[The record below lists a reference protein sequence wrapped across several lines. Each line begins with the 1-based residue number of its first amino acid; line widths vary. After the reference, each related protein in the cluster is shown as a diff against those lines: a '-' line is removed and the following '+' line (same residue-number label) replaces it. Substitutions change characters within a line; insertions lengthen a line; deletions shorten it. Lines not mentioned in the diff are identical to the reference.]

1 MRIDHIR
8 VDAFG
13 KLRNFDTGDTPLGPF
28 VVVLGPNEAGKST
41 LFGFLTTALFGF
53 QPASRDK
60 NPQVPWGADEAGGL
74 IRLRAGADEC
84 AIVERTLRSAPSGTL
99 TQGASTTELR
109 NQPLPSVAHIS
120 RGVFRQVFAITLAE
134 LAGLDEETWARI
146 QDRVL
151 GSMGASDLR
160 SAREVV
166 EALEKEAGEIW
177 RPNRRGNQRLRSLQ
191 EEMRN
196 LRSRRADAVKRDR
209 QMRTLVE
216 EGQNVDLR
224 LHDVRADLRRD
235 KIVVDRVY
243 ELLPLKRQLDRVAAL
258 REDGGPRAE
267 LEGLP
272 AEPQSRAVELEGEC
286 RRLSAALQ
294 ATVEDLTEPEGII
307 ARFDDEAKSILSA
320 RDRISELSRRAVSAA
335 ADQSQLIET
344 EASLEDARTRLHRA
358 AEQIL
363 STPYQDD
370 LATGIRA
377 VSIDLLRDR
386 VDRFASTDRQGSE
399 PIGAHREASQSGTT
413 RKRARITTL
422 ALATV
427 GAGLLAW
434 SLAGGPVFGTIV
446 GAGCLAAGITL
457 GLLGRRDEIHSD
469 ATPPSQLETSAS
481 ERLKGDIVNM
491 LQNVPVRAAY
501 VDPPSRSLVSG
512 LSGLQEVIAELDEKS
527 RAISLLNAR
536 LEAFREESQSVA
548 DLLRRPPPHDA
559 VGFCAALERE
569 LRESERVRDVAEA
582 AERERAR
589 LQRTK
594 DATARDLDRANDA
607 LEELMLRV
615 GRLGEG
621 ATTPPLEVAQRRV
634 AAHARADRI
643 EDELERAHPDLVD
656 LRARIRTIEEGG
668 AAWSIDES
676 DLTDRKVRVEEATNQ
691 VEELIARAK
700 TLERDAAHLR
710 EMQTVDVVD
719 SELATLLEEE
729 TRLTTERDRKWVL
742 AQLVKEADRRFR
754 EEHQPDLLRKA
765 SRYLS
770 RLTGGRYDRLLVD
783 EGGSD
788 LFQLVGPGLPA
799 PIPLARPVSTGTLE
813 QAYLSLRLAIVDHL
827 DEGKERLPLFIDEA
841 FVNWD
846 DGRRE
851 QGFEVLKEVA
861 GTRQVFAFTCHPEMA
876 ARLESLGARVLL
888 LDR

>member
-74 IRLRAGADEC
+74 IRLRAGEDEC
-84 AIVERTLRSAPSGTL
+84 AVVERTLRSSPSGTF

-177 RPNRRGNQRLRSLQ
+177 RPNRRGNQRLRSVQ
-191 EEMRN
+191 EEMRT
-196 LRSRRADAVKRDR
+196 LRSRRADAIKRDR

-216 EGQNVDLR
+216 EGQNVELR
-224 LHDVRADLRRD
+224 LQDVRADLRRD

-272 AEPQSRAVELEGEC
+272 AEPQTRAIELEREC
-286 RRLSAALQ
+286 RHLAAALQ
-294 ATVEDLTEPEGII
+294 ATEEDLAEPEGII
-307 ARFDDEAKSILSA
+307 ARFDDEASSIVSA
-320 RDRISELSRRAVSAA
+320 RDRISEFSSKAVSTAV
-335 ADQSQLIET
+335 DQTRLTET
-344 EASLEDARTRLHRA
+344 EAALEDAWTRLHGA
-358 AEQIL
+358 AEQLL
-363 STPYQDD
+363 SEPYEGD
-370 LATGIRA
+370 LAARIQA
-377 VSIDLLRDR
+377 VSVDLLRDR
-386 VDRFASTDRQGSE
+386 VDRLASADSHARG
-399 PIGAHREASQSGTT
+399 PGGAGREESQPDTAQKKT
-413 RKRARITTL
+413 RITTL
-422 ALATV
+422 ALVTA

-434 SLAGGPVFGTIV
+434 SLVGGPVFATVV

-457 GLLGRRDEIHSD
+457 GLLGRRGIQSA
-469 ATPPSQLETSAS
+469 ATAPSKSEAS
-481 ERLKGDIVNM
+481 ESDRLKGEVM
-491 LQNVPVRAAY
+491 TMFQNVPVRAAY

-512 LSGLQEVIAELDEKS
+512 LSGLQEVIGEVDEKN
-527 RAISLLNAR
+527 RAISSLNAR
-536 LEAFREESQSVA
+536 LEAFSEESQGVA
-548 DLLRRPPPHDA
+548 DLLRRPPPHDP
-559 VGFCAALERE
+559 VGFAGALERE
-569 LRESERVRDVAEA
+569 LRDAERVRDLAEA

-589 LQRTK
+589 LQRTR
-594 DATARDLDRANDA
+594 DTTARDLDRANEA
-607 LEELMLRV
+607 LAALTRRV

-621 ATTPPLEVAQRRV
+621 ATTPALEVAQRRL
-634 AAHARADRI
+634 AAHTRADRI

-656 LRARIRTIEEGG
+656 LRARIRTIEVDG

-676 DLTDRKVRVEEATNQ
+676 DLTDRKVRVEEATSH
-691 VEELIARAK
+691 VEELIALAK

-710 EMQTVDVVD
+710 EMETVDVVD
-719 SELATLLEEE
+719 SELATLQEEE
-729 TRLTTERDRKWVL
+729 ARLTTERDRKWVL
-742 AQLVKEADRRFR
+742 AQLVREADRRFR

-770 RLTGGRYDRLLVD
+770 RLTDGRYDRLLVD

-851 QGFEVLKEVA
+851 QGFKVLKEVA
-861 GTRQVFAFTCHPEMA
+861 QTRQVFAFTCHPEMA
-876 ARLESLGARVLL
+876 ARLENLGARVLR